1 MQTVNEIIEYLI
13 RNQEEIADMVVSYQT
28 HAGELVISTN
38 AMDTIGAVGLMT
50 CAQQV
55 MINRECIDEY
65 ED

>member
-1 MQTVNEIIEYLI
+1 MQTVNDIIEYLI

-38 AMDTIGAVGLMT
+38 AMDTISAVGLMT

-55 MINRECIDEY
+55 MINCECIDEY
-65 ED
+65 EE